1 MYKYIEVIDLSDPE
15 VVVCFQELL
24 KEDPDVAIKY
34 LSQWDYG
41 EQSSENILTRS
52 QIFDG
57 LSFTKYVEDESYLA
71 LWQIGIGGIILYRKI
86 ACEII

>member
-24 KEDPDVAIKY
+24 KEDTDVAIKY

-41 EQSSENILTRS
+41 EQSSESILTRS

-57 LSFTKYVEDESYLA
+57 LSFAKYVEDESYLA
-71 LWQIGIGGIILYRKI
+71 YGK
-86 ACEII
+86 